1 MNEEIPV
8 KTAETTFGI
17 VETILDREGARF
29 AELQSELGMP
39 KSTLYDHL
47 QTLETLGYLIK
58 RGNRYH
64 VSSRFLEMGETVQR
78 QRRIYRAAAE
88 EVTALA
94 TATGEHASLMVE
106 EDGEGVL
113 LDVKKGE
120 DAVDINAYPGRRLPL
135 TPHAPGKAILAH
147 SPAEYVD
154 AIVDERGLPGY
165 TEQTI
170 TEPDAFREELDRVR
184 DRGYAIDDQ
193 ELIEGVKALSVPVQ
207 TGGRTWGAITI
218 GGPTN
223 RMRVERIENELLD
236 ALTESANVVELNLEV
251 GD

>member
-8 KTAETTFGI
+8 KTAETAFGI
-17 VETILDREGARF
+17 VETILDRDGARF

-47 QTLETLGYLIK
+47 QTLETLGYVLK

-64 VSSRFLEMGETVQR
+64 VSSRFLEMGKTVQQ
-78 QRRIYRAAAE
+78 QRRIYRAAKD
-88 EVTALA
+88 EVRGLA
-94 TATGEHASLMVE
+94 TETGEHASLLVE
-106 EDGEGVL
+106 EDNQGVL

-147 SPAEYVD
+147 QPEERVAE
-154 AIVDERGLPGY
+154 IIDERGLPAY
-165 TEQTI
+165 TQRTI
-170 TEPDAFREELDRVR
+170 TDRETYLDELDRTR
-184 DRGYAIDDQ
+184 DRGYAIDDE
-193 ELIEGVKALSVPVQ
+193 ELIEGVKALSVPVK
-207 TGGRTWGAITI
+207 TGGKTWGAITI

-223 RMRVERIENELLD
+223 RMRDDRIENELLD
-236 ALTESANVVELNLEV
+236 TLTEAANVVELNLNV

>member
-17 VETILDREGARF
+17 VETILDRDGARF

-47 QTLETLGYLIK
+47 QTLESLGFLIK

-64 VSSRFLEMGETVQR
+64 VSSRFLEMGKTVQR
-78 QRRIYRAAAE
+78 QRRIYRAATE
-88 EVTALA
+88 EVRALA
-94 TATGEHASLMVE
+94 TETGEHASLLVE

-135 TPHAPGKAILAH
+135 SPHAPGKAILAH
-147 SPAEYVD
+147 LP
-154 AIVDERGLPGY
+154 DERVAEIIDEHGLPGY
-165 TEQTI
+165 TERTI
-170 TEPDAFREELDRVR
+170 TNREAFHEELDRVR
-184 DRGYAIDDQ
+184 QRGYAIDDE
-193 ELIEGVKALSVPVQ
+193 ELIEGVKALSVPVR
-207 TGGRTWGAITI
+207 TGGETWGAITI

-223 RMRVERIENELLD
+223 RMRVERIENELMD
-236 ALTESANVVELNLEV
+236 TLTEAANVVELNLNV